1 MLQCGHDIISGFSV
15 NIKIKVNCFTFL
27 QVRGRFHGPGALAC
41 FAGLARFTGL
51 ARLLSNPILISH
63 YDYMEAGL
71 ARFAEISL
79 VASGLASFAGMK
91 FPM

>member
-1 MLQCGHDIISGFSV
+1 MD
-15 NIKIKVNCFTFL
+15 
-27 QVRGRFHGPGALAC
+27 GALAR

-51 ARLLSNPILISH
+51 ARLLNNPILISH

-71 ARFAEISL
+71 ARFA
-79 VASGLASFAGMK
+79 GMK

>member
-1 MLQCGHDIISGFSV
+1 MPLPP
-15 NIKIKVNCFTFL
+15 KKVVHL
-27 QVRGRFHGPGALAC
+27 RRLVLGADYMDR

-51 ARLLSNPILISH
+51 ARLLNNPILISQ

-79 VASGLASFAGMK
+79 VASGLARFAGMK

>member
-1 MLQCGHDIISGFSV
+1 M
-15 NIKIKVNCFTFL
+15 IK
-27 QVRGRFHGPGALAC
+27 GPITWTGLAR

-51 ARLLSNPILISH
+51 ARLLNNPILISH

-79 VASGLASFAGMK
+79 VASGLARFAGMK